1 MMKTYLIFSVG
12 FRVLGKFCFRKIYLL
27 WKQTIALKLQR
38 FNEFHRID
46 DQRAAKSST
55 TKKED
60 IENLLAQISGING
73 PNRRMG
79 NQRVSLQE
87 LNSSSTSE
95 TPIINKSV
103 NQSQSDS
110 NLQKLKKKSKKV
122 ITCMA

>member
-1 MMKTYLIFSVG
+1 MF
-12 FRVLGKFCFRKIYLL
+12 
-27 WKQTIALKLQR
+27 
-38 FNEFHRID
+38 RID

-87 LNSSSTSE
+87 LNSSATSE

-122 ITCMA
+122 F